1 MGAYERI
8 PADTFRTMQM
18 NAGILCK
25 KFTPATGEF
34 EEIIGATN
42 GGVTIEATP
51 EYKDHGENID
61 NCPTN
66 MLELKTLEKWECKVT
81 GTYVN
86 ASPEMLKTLLGSASL
101 VGGHITLRNS
111 LSSDDFQDLW
121 FVGDYGKSG
130 GYLAVKLS
138 KALNTKGFS
147 LKSED
152 DDIGK
157 FEFEYTGHY
166 SINNQDTV
174 PMEIYMK
181 ETVERH
187 QVDYV
192 TNNVT
197 SYSSPHEIVNGGT
210 LIAQFEANTGYNLP
224 STVTVKVNGTT
235 KTAGDDYVWTQATGI
250 LKILPETTTGN
261 ISIEITGVKKSY
273 TVGYT
278 LSNVSAASGAT
289 NPTTIN
295 YGDILD
301 AAFAAATGYTLPET
315 ITVTVDGTEINASR
329 YTWNSTT
336 GVLIVPQQEVKGD
349 IAITITGVEE

>member
-25 KFTPATGEF
+25 IFNPETGEF
-34 EEIIGATN
+34 DEIIGATN

-51 EYKDHGENID
+51 EFKDHGENID

-86 ASPEMLKTLLGSASL
+86 ASAQMIKTLLGSASL
-101 VGGHITLRNS
+101 VDNHITLRNS
-111 LSSDDFQDLW
+111 LSEDDFQDIW

-130 GYLAVKLS
+130 YFAVKLS

-166 SINNQDTV
+166 SISNQDTV

-181 ETVERH
+181 DTVERH
-187 QVDYV
+187 QVDYITQYV
-192 TNNVT
+192 K
-197 SYSSPHEIVNGGT
+197 SYSSPQEVVNGGT
-210 LIAQFEANTGYNLP
+210 LLATFEARTGYDLP
-224 STVTVKVNGTT
+224 DTITVKVGGVT
-235 KTAGDDYVWTQATGI
+235 KTAGTDYVWTKATGTLEI
-250 LKILPETTTGN
+250 KPEATTDN
-261 ISIEITGVKKSY
+261 ISVTITGVVQSY

-278 LSNVSAASGAT
+278 LSNVSAATGAT
-289 NPTTIN
+289 NPTSIN
-295 YGDILD
+295 YGSQLNASFEAD
-301 AAFAAATGYTLPET
+301 TGYDLPDT
-315 ITVTVDGTEINASR
+315 ITVTVKGIELNSNR
-329 YTWNSTT
+329 YSWNSTT
-336 GVLIVPQQEVKGD
+336 GGLVIPADEVKGN
-349 IAITITGVEE
+349 IVITITGVEQ